1 VHPLVSLPNPT
12 TGTQRLRD
20 DAWFA
25 TAGDGIADEVVEALG
40 GRSFVIADDHRVEY
54 HAAACIAANHLVALL
69 GQVERI
75 GAAAGAPFEAYLS
88 LVRGAVDNVAEL
100 GPAAALTGPAAR
112 GDELT
117 IARHLAAIDPSERD
131 AYRAMAD
138 QARRLVTTNGSN

>member
-1 VHPLVSLPNPT
+1 MIHK
-12 TGTQRLRD
+12 
-20 DAWFA
+20 
-25 TAGDGIADEVVEALG
+25 
-40 GRSFVIADDHRVEY
+40 
-54 HAAACIAANHLVALL
+54 
-69 GQVERI
+69 I
-75 GAAAGAPFEAYLS
+75 GAMDIPTRS
-88 LVRGAVDNVAEL
+88 RPWL